1 MDIQQTNRKLSDLE
15 YKMRTLT
22 KDENPNFETFNED
35 IKYIETYL
43 KAKNIPKPSKKQVGA
58 VTELVYLFTEY
69 IGNYMNLEYM
79 KETREIGST
88 GNLERTITSGT
99 QKPTLNVLEG
109 ILGKQLS
116 ALNNS
121 AELENQFYQIKEDK
135 IGNDIMSGLNILN
148 ATGGVLS
155 AVGIASLINFMYKY
169 ATGNEIDSLTNNI
182 LSIAPIS
189 LTGYGL
195 YLSQKAK
202 KVKENI
208 KEIFGDLKNKILP
221 SISKEEIKDESSSIE
236 AIDKKYYN
244 GLFLTTIGVLGTT
257 IYGKELYDSVASQN
271 DNLIKSAVPF
281 IGSIPISVYGSY
293 ILYNANKITEK
304 IRKLFNIATRTHI
317 PEAYNIR
324 LKELETEGILLRK
337 K

>member
-1 MDIQQTNRKLSDLE
+1 MDVQQTNRKLSDLE

-79 KETREIGST
+79 KEKREIGST

-135 IGNDIMSGLNILN
+135 I
-148 ATGGVLS
+148 
-155 AVGIASLINFMYKY
+155 
-169 ATGNEIDSLTNNI
+169 
-182 LSIAPIS
+182 
-189 LTGYGL
+189 
-195 YLSQKAK
+195 
-202 KVKENI
+202 
-208 KEIFGDLKNKILP
+208 
-221 SISKEEIKDESSSIE
+221 
-236 AIDKKYYN
+236 
-244 GLFLTTIGVLGTT
+244 
-257 IYGKELYDSVASQN
+257 
-271 DNLIKSAVPF
+271 
-281 IGSIPISVYGSY
+281 
-293 ILYNANKITEK
+293 
-304 IRKLFNIATRTHI
+304 
-317 PEAYNIR
+317 
-324 LKELETEGILLRK
+324 
-337 K
+337 